1 MANSAT
7 EDVAF
12 FLPNICFISIFGVWY
27 LCIIAAGGSKEM
39 KVFLGVSIFVG
50 INYFFFLCFACISPD
65 GTKEQ
70 RLTTTKICIFGVA
83 YLCIIA
89 AGTSMHAFAA
99 GISIICFFGVA
110 YLCII
115 AAFLAPVRSVA
126 ETPSVGVKV
135 MAPWT
140 NGKLYPGK
148 VSRVTGAGVVTILF
162 DDGDTRAGVAWTA
175 CKARATGTVSIW
187 WQENPSRPRF
197 AASAVTFLFA
207 LVGFLLVFFAACGQP
222 HIVVGGWDS
231 GAAAAASD
239 ALPAHMRAPVHRS
252 MGYPDSEI
260 WIGPTIVSCWGE
272 NKRACAKNHI
282 FSPVAPPE
290 PPALWTNGVTKLAKK
305 TRFEISNDICGQMK
319 GKDKNDRSSYNDTH
333 APPNR
338 AFWSGASHAQ
348 ARVLDALCG
357 GRFRAPRDNLSAAGY
372 ASLLWL
378 GITAV
383 ALIFG
388 SEGHDGWY
396 LLPVVLCS
404 IFGALALAAHD
415 HWAGFV
421 DVVKPA
427 YPHRSVELGGW
438 PQEFTLIG
446 GIMLLCAAFSSLVAA
461 FLGSRADWK
470 FSKTTPEVSE
480 PVAVASGGAGRE
492 PVAGVVVESW
502 VVEERPFG

>member
-1 MANSAT
+1 MANSDT
-7 EDVAF
+7 EDDALGHSV
-12 FLPNICFISIFGVWY
+12 CVCVGISIICSFGVWY
-27 LCIIAAGGSKEM
+27 LCIIAAGSKGMKAFLLVSILFGFNYFMILFLSILDPGISKESL
-39 KVFLGVSIFVG
+39 VANSIICIFGVAYICIIAAGISMHGFAAGISI
-50 INYFFFLCFACISPD
+50 
-65 GTKEQ
+65 
-70 RLTTTKICIFGVA
+70 ICIFGVA
-83 YLCIIA
+83 YLYII
-89 AGTSMHAFAA
+89 
-99 GISIICFFGVA
+99 GVA
-110 YLCII
+110 AQRKEI
-115 AAFLAPVRSVA
+115 
-126 ETPSVGVKV
+126 
-135 MAPWT
+135 
-140 NGKLYPGK
+140 
-148 VSRVTGAGVVTILF
+148 
-162 DDGDTRAGVAWTA
+162 
-175 CKARATGTVSIW
+175 
-187 WQENPSRPRF
+187 PSRPRF

-222 HIVVGGWDS
+222 YIVVGDWDS

-290 PPALWTNGVTKLAKK
+290 PPALWTNGVTRLTKK
-305 TRFEISNDICGQMK
+305 KRFVISRDICGQVK
-319 GKDKNDRSSYNDTH
+319 GKDESDRSSYNDTMT
-333 APPNR
+333 PPNR

-357 GRFRAPRDNLSAAGY
+357 GRFRASRDYLSAAGY
-372 ASLLWL
+372 GGWFWL
-378 GITAV
+378 GITGF
-383 ALIFG
+383 ALGLG
-388 SEGHDGWY
+388 SDDYGWY
-396 LLPVVLCS
+396 LVPVVLCS
-404 IFGALALAAHD
+404 TFGAFALAAHG
-415 HWAGFV
+415 HWAVFV

-446 GIMLLCAAFSSLVAA
+446 GIMLLCAAFSSLVA

-470 FSKTTPEVSE
+470 FPKTTTPEVSE

-502 VVEERPFG
+502 VVEERAGRGVGWWSR

>member
-12 FLPNICFISIFGVWY
+12 FLLNICFISIFGVWY

-39 KVFLGVSIFVG
+39 KAFIIVTVLIGIDYFGILILCSIG
-50 INYFFFLCFACISPD
+50 PD
-65 GTKEQ
+65 ATNERK
-70 RLTTTKICIFGVA
+70 LNTIKICIFGVA
-83 YLCIIA
+83 YICIIA
-89 AGTSMHAFAA
+89 AGISMHAFAA
-99 GISIICFFGVA
+99 GISIICIFGVA
-110 YLCII
+110 YLYII
-115 AAFLAPVRSVA
+115 
-126 ETPSVGVKV
+126 
-135 MAPWT
+135 
-140 NGKLYPGK
+140 
-148 VSRVTGAGVVTILF
+148 
-162 DDGDTRAGVAWTA
+162 GVAQR
-175 CKARATGTVSIW
+175 KEI
-187 WQENPSRPRF
+187 PSRPRF

-290 PPALWTNGVTKLAKK
+290 PPALWTNGVTKLTKE
-305 TRFEISNDICGQMK
+305 TRFEISNICGQVK
-319 GKDKNDRSSYNDTH
+319 GKDESDRSSYDDKN

-357 GRFRAPRDNLSAAGY
+357 GRFRASRDYLSAAGY
-372 ASLLWL
+372 GGWFWL
-378 GITAV
+378 GITGF
-383 ALIFG
+383 ALGLG
-388 SEGHDGWY
+388 SDDYGWY
-396 LLPVVLCS
+396 LVPVVLCS
-404 IFGALALAAHD
+404 TFGAFALAAHG
-415 HWAGFV
+415 HWAVFV

-446 GIMLLCAAFSSLVAA
+446 GIMLLCAAFSSLVA

-470 FSKTTPEVSE
+470 FPKTTTPEVSE

-502 VVEERPFG
+502 VVEERPSGCRVG

>member
-1 MANSAT
+1 MANSDT
-7 EDVAF
+7 EDDALGHSV
-12 FLPNICFISIFGVWY
+12 CVCVGISIICSFGVWY
-27 LCIIAAGGSKEM
+27 LCIIAAGGNKGMKTFLLVSILLGFNYFMILFLTILDPNMDISKESLVANC
-39 KVFLGVSIFVG
+39 KV
-50 INYFFFLCFACISPD
+50 
-65 GTKEQ
+65 
-70 RLTTTKICIFGVA
+70 CIFGVA

-89 AGTSMHAFAA
+89 AGISMHGFAA
-99 GISIICFFGVA
+99 GISIICIFGVA
-110 YLCII
+110 YLYII
-115 AAFLAPVRSVA
+115 
-126 ETPSVGVKV
+126 
-135 MAPWT
+135 
-140 NGKLYPGK
+140 
-148 VSRVTGAGVVTILF
+148 
-162 DDGDTRAGVAWTA
+162 GVAA
-175 CKARATGTVSIW
+175 QRKEI
-187 WQENPSRPRF
+187 PSRPRF

-222 HIVVGGWDS
+222 YIVVGDWDS

-239 ALPAHMRAPVHRS
+239 ALPAHMRAPTHRS

-290 PPALWTNGVTKLAKK
+290 PPALWTNGVTRLTKK
-305 TRFEISNDICGQMK
+305 KRFVISRDICGQVK
-319 GKDKNDRSSYNDTH
+319 GKDESDRSSYDDKN

-357 GRFRAPRDNLSAAGY
+357 GRFRASRDYLSAAGY
-372 ASLLWL
+372 AGWLWL
-378 GITAV
+378 TFTAV

-388 SEGHDGWY
+388 GY

-404 IFGALALAAHD
+404 IMGALALAAHD
-415 HWAGFV
+415 RWAGFV

-438 PQEFTLIG
+438 PPGFTLIG
-446 GIMLLCAAFSSLVAA
+446 GIMLLCAAFSSLVA
-461 FLGSRADWK
+461 FLGSCADWESCE

-502 VVEERPFG
+502 VVEERPSGCRVG

>member
-12 FLPNICFISIFGVWY
+12 FLLNICFISIFGVWY

-39 KVFLGVSIFVG
+39 KVFLVVTVLIGIDYFGILILCSIG
-50 INYFFFLCFACISPD
+50 PD
-65 GTKEQ
+65 ATNELK
-70 RLTTTKICIFGVA
+70 LTTIIICIFGVI
-83 YLCIIA
+83 YICIIA
-89 AGTSMHAFAA
+89 AAISMHAFAA
-99 GISIICFFGVA
+99 GISIICIFGVA
-110 YLCII
+110 YLYII
-115 AAFLAPVRSVA
+115 
-126 ETPSVGVKV
+126 
-135 MAPWT
+135 
-140 NGKLYPGK
+140 
-148 VSRVTGAGVVTILF
+148 
-162 DDGDTRAGVAWTA
+162 GVAQR
-175 CKARATGTVSIW
+175 KEI
-187 WQENPSRPRF
+187 PSRPRF

-239 ALPAHMRAPVHRS
+239 ALPAHMQAPAHRS

-290 PPALWTNGVTKLAKK
+290 PPALWTNGVTKLTKE
-305 TRFEISNDICGQMK
+305 TRFEISDICGGQVK
-319 GKDKNDRSSYNDTH
+319 GKDESDRSSYDDKN

-338 AFWSGASHAQ
+338 DFWSGASHAQ

-357 GRFRAPRDNLSAAGY
+357 GRFRASRDYLSAAGY

-378 GITAV
+378 GITAL
-383 ALIFG
+383 ALIYG
-388 SEGHDGWY
+388 SEDYGWY

-446 GIMLLCAAFSSLVAA
+446 GIMLLCAAFSSLVA

-502 VVEERPFG
+502 VVEERPFGCRVR

>member
-1 MANSAT
+1 MANSDT
-7 EDVAF
+7 EDDALGHSV
-12 FLPNICFISIFGVWY
+12 CVCVGISIICSFGVWY
-27 LCIIAAGGSKEM
+27 LCIIAAGGNKGMKTFLLVSILLGFNYFMILFLTILDPNMDISKESLVANC
-39 KVFLGVSIFVG
+39 KV
-50 INYFFFLCFACISPD
+50 
-65 GTKEQ
+65 
-70 RLTTTKICIFGVA
+70 CIFGVA

-89 AGTSMHAFAA
+89 AGISMHGFAA
-99 GISIICFFGVA
+99 GISIICIFGVA
-110 YLCII
+110 YLYII
-115 AAFLAPVRSVA
+115 
-126 ETPSVGVKV
+126 
-135 MAPWT
+135 
-140 NGKLYPGK
+140 
-148 VSRVTGAGVVTILF
+148 
-162 DDGDTRAGVAWTA
+162 GVAA
-175 CKARATGTVSIW
+175 QRKEI
-187 WQENPSRPRF
+187 PSRPRF

-222 HIVVGGWDS
+222 HILVGGWDS

-290 PPALWTNGVTKLAKK
+290 PPALWTNGVTRLTKK
-305 TRFEISNDICGQMK
+305 KRFVISRDICGQVK
-319 GKDKNDRSSYNDTH
+319 GKDESDRSSYNDTMT
-333 APPNR
+333 PPNR

-357 GRFRAPRDNLSAAGY
+357 GRFRASRDYLSAGGY
-372 ASLLWL
+372 GGWFWL
-378 GITAV
+378 GITGF
-383 ALIFG
+383 ALGLG
-388 SEGHDGWY
+388 SDDYGWY
-396 LLPVVLCS
+396 LVPVVLCS
-404 IFGALALAAHD
+404 TFGAFALAAHG
-415 HWAGFV
+415 HWAVFV

-446 GIMLLCAAFSSLVAA
+446 GIMLLCAAFSSLVA

-470 FSKTTPEVSE
+470 FPKTTTPEVSE

-502 VVEERPFG
+502 VVEERAGRGVGWWSR

>member
-12 FLPNICFISIFGVWY
+12 FLLNICFISIFGVWY

-39 KVFLGVSIFVG
+39 KIFRGISIFVG
-50 INYFFFLCFACISPD
+50 INYFFFLCFANIDESPSND
-65 GTKEQ
+65 SDFAKE
-70 RLTTTKICIFGVA
+70 RKLTTIKICIFGVA
-83 YLCIIA
+83 YICIIA
-89 AGTSMHAFAA
+89 AGISMHAFAA

-110 YLCII
+110 YLYII
-115 AAFLAPVRSVA
+115 
-126 ETPSVGVKV
+126 
-135 MAPWT
+135 
-140 NGKLYPGK
+140 
-148 VSRVTGAGVVTILF
+148 
-162 DDGDTRAGVAWTA
+162 GVAQR
-175 CKARATGTVSIW
+175 KEI
-187 WQENPSRPRF
+187 PSRPRF

-239 ALPAHMRAPVHRS
+239 ALPAHMRAPAHRS

-290 PPALWTNGVTKLAKK
+290 PPALWTNGVTRLTKK
-305 TRFEISNDICGQMK
+305 KRFVISRDICGQVK
-319 GKDKNDRSSYNDTH
+319 GKDESDRSSYNDTMT
-333 APPNR
+333 PPNR

-357 GRFRAPRDNLSAAGY
+357 GRFRASRDYLSAAGY

-378 GITAV
+378 GITAL
-383 ALIFG
+383 ALIYG
-388 SEGHDGWY
+388 SEDYGWY

-446 GIMLLCAAFSSLVAA
+446 GIMLLCAAFSSLVA

-470 FSKTTPEVSE
+470 FPKTTTPEVSE

-502 VVEERPFG
+502 VVEERAGRGVGWWSR

>member
-12 FLPNICFISIFGVWY
+12 FLPNICLISIFGVWY
-27 LCIIAAGGSKEM
+27 LCIVAAGGSKEM
-39 KVFLGVSIFVG
+39 KAFIIVTVLIGIDYFGILILCSIG
-50 INYFFFLCFACISPD
+50 PD
-65 GTKEQ
+65 ATNELK
-70 RLTTTKICIFGVA
+70 LTTIIICIFGVI
-83 YLCIIA
+83 YICIIA
-89 AGTSMHAFAA
+89 AAISMHAFAA
-99 GISIICFFGVA
+99 GISIICIFGVA
-110 YLCII
+110 YLYII
-115 AAFLAPVRSVA
+115 
-126 ETPSVGVKV
+126 
-135 MAPWT
+135 
-140 NGKLYPGK
+140 
-148 VSRVTGAGVVTILF
+148 
-162 DDGDTRAGVAWTA
+162 GVAQR
-175 CKARATGTVSIW
+175 KEI
-187 WQENPSRPRF
+187 PSRPRF

-239 ALPAHMRAPVHRS
+239 ALPAHMRAPAHRS

-290 PPALWTNGVTKLAKK
+290 PPALWTNGVTKLTKE
-305 TRFEISNDICGQMK
+305 TRFEISDICGGQVK
-319 GKDKNDRSSYNDTH
+319 GKDESDRSSYDDKN

-357 GRFRAPRDNLSAAGY
+357 GRFRASRDNLSAAGY
-372 ASLLWL
+372 GGWFWL
-378 GITAV
+378 IFTAV
-383 ALIFG
+383 ALILG
-388 SEGHDGWY
+388 SKGHGGWY

-446 GIMLLCAAFSSLVAA
+446 GIMLLCAAFSSLVA
-461 FLGSRADWK
+461 FLRSRADWK

-502 VVEERPFG
+502 VVEERPSGCRVG

>member
-7 EDVAF
+7 EDGAF
-12 FLPNICFISIFGVWY
+12 GALAGISI
-27 LCIIAAGGSKEM
+27 I
-39 KVFLGVSIFVG
+39 
-50 INYFFFLCFACISPD
+50 CIS
-65 GTKEQ
+65 
-70 RLTTTKICIFGVA
+70 GVA

-89 AGTSMHAFAA
+89 AGPSTPALSGRITLICFINGAYLFFACSEESIGLSGACSLCIFLVIYICIIAAAISMHAFAA

-115 AAFLAPVRSVA
+115 
-126 ETPSVGVKV
+126 
-135 MAPWT
+135 
-140 NGKLYPGK
+140 
-148 VSRVTGAGVVTILF
+148 
-162 DDGDTRAGVAWTA
+162 GVAA
-175 CKARATGTVSIW
+175 QRKEI
-187 WQENPSRPRF
+187 PSRPRF

-239 ALPAHMRAPVHRS
+239 ALPAHMRAPAHRS

-260 WIGPTIVSCWGE
+260 WIGPTIVSCWGK

-290 PPALWTNGVTKLAKK
+290 PQALWTDGATKLTKEA
-305 TRFEISNDICGQMK
+305 RFIISKDICGQVK
-319 GKDKNDRSSYNDTH
+319 GKDESDRSSYDDKN

-357 GRFRAPRDNLSAAGY
+357 GRFRASRDNLSAAGY
-372 ASLLWL
+372 AGWIWL
-378 GITAV
+378 TFTAV

-388 SEGHDGWY
+388 SEGHDGCY

-404 IFGALALAAHD
+404 IMGALALAAHD

-438 PQEFTLIG
+438 PPGFTLIG
-446 GIMLLCAAFSSLVAA
+446 GIMLLCAAFSSLVA

-470 FSKTTPEVSE
+470 FPKTTPEVSE

-502 VVEERPFG
+502 VVEERPAGWWSRLRSR

>member
-12 FLPNICFISIFGVWY
+12 FLPNICLISIFGVWY

-50 INYFFFLCFACISPD
+50 INYFFFLCFVFCSSD

-70 RLTTTKICIFGVA
+70 KLTTIKICIFGVA

-89 AGTSMHAFAA
+89 AGISMHAFAA
-99 GISIICFFGVA
+99 GISIICIFGVA
-110 YLCII
+110 YLYII
-115 AAFLAPVRSVA
+115 
-126 ETPSVGVKV
+126 
-135 MAPWT
+135 
-140 NGKLYPGK
+140 
-148 VSRVTGAGVVTILF
+148 
-162 DDGDTRAGVAWTA
+162 GVAQR
-175 CKARATGTVSIW
+175 KEI
-187 WQENPSRPRF
+187 PSRPRF

-239 ALPAHMRAPVHRS
+239 ALPAHMRAPAHRS

-260 WIGPTIVSCWGE
+260 WIGPTIVSCWGK

-290 PPALWTNGVTKLAKK
+290 PQALWTDGATKLTKEA
-305 TRFEISNDICGQMK
+305 RFIISKDICGQAK
-319 GKDKNDRSSYNDTH
+319 GKDESDRSSYDDKN

-357 GRFRAPRDNLSAAGY
+357 GRFRASRDNLSAAGY

-388 SEGHDGWY
+388 SEGEYGWY

-502 VVEERPFG
+502 VVEERPSGCRVG

>member
-12 FLPNICFISIFGVWY
+12 FLLNICFISIFGVWY
-27 LCIIAAGGSKEM
+27 LCIVAAGGSKEM
-39 KVFLGVSIFVG
+39 KAFIIVTVLIGIDYFGILILCSIG
-50 INYFFFLCFACISPD
+50 PD
-65 GTKEQ
+65 ATNELK
-70 RLTTTKICIFGVA
+70 LTTIIICIFGVI
-83 YLCIIA
+83 YICIIA
-89 AGTSMHAFAA
+89 AAISMHAFAA
-99 GISIICFFGVA
+99 GISIICIFGVA
-110 YLCII
+110 YLYII
-115 AAFLAPVRSVA
+115 
-126 ETPSVGVKV
+126 
-135 MAPWT
+135 
-140 NGKLYPGK
+140 
-148 VSRVTGAGVVTILF
+148 
-162 DDGDTRAGVAWTA
+162 GVAQR
-175 CKARATGTVSIW
+175 KEI
-187 WQENPSRPRF
+187 PSRPRF

-239 ALPAHMRAPVHRS
+239 ALPAHMRAPAHRS

-290 PPALWTNGVTKLAKK
+290 PPALWTDGVTTLAKK
-305 TRFEISNDICGQMK
+305 TRFDISKDICGQVK
-319 GKDKNDRSSYNDTH
+319 GKDESDRSSYDDKN

-357 GRFRAPRDNLSAAGY
+357 GRFRASRDYLSAAGY
-372 ASLLWL
+372 AGWLWL
-378 GITAV
+378 TFTAV

-388 SEGHDGWY
+388 GY

-404 IFGALALAAHD
+404 IMGALALAAHD

-446 GIMLLCAAFSSLVAA
+446 GIMLLCAAFSSLVA

-502 VVEERPFG
+502 VVEERPSGCRVG

>member
-12 FLPNICFISIFGVWY
+12 FLPNICLISIFGVWY

-50 INYFFFLCFACISPD
+50 INYFFFLCFVFCSSD

-70 RLTTTKICIFGVA
+70 MLTTIKICIFGVA

-89 AGTSMHAFAA
+89 AGISMHAFAA
-99 GISIICFFGVA
+99 GISIICIFGVA
-110 YLCII
+110 YLYII
-115 AAFLAPVRSVA
+115 
-126 ETPSVGVKV
+126 
-135 MAPWT
+135 
-140 NGKLYPGK
+140 
-148 VSRVTGAGVVTILF
+148 
-162 DDGDTRAGVAWTA
+162 GVAQR
-175 CKARATGTVSIW
+175 KEI
-187 WQENPSRPRF
+187 PSRPRF

-239 ALPAHMRAPVHRS
+239 ALPAHMRAPAHRS

-290 PPALWTNGVTKLAKK
+290 PPALWTDGVTTLAKK
-305 TRFEISNDICGQMK
+305 TRFDISKDICGQVK
-319 GKDKNDRSSYNDTH
+319 GKDESDRSSYDDKN

-357 GRFRAPRDNLSAAGY
+357 GRFRASRDYLSAAGY
-372 ASLLWL
+372 GGWFWL
-378 GITAV
+378 GITGF
-383 ALIFG
+383 ALGLG
-388 SEGHDGWY
+388 SDDYGWY
-396 LLPVVLCS
+396 LVPVVLCS
-404 IFGALALAAHD
+404 TFGAFALAAHG
-415 HWAGFV
+415 HWAVFV

-438 PQEFTLIG
+438 PPGFTLIG
-446 GIMLLCAAFSSLVAA
+446 GIMLLCAAFSSLVA
-461 FLGSRADWK
+461 FLGSCADWESWE
-470 FSKTTPEVSE
+470 FSKTTPQVSE

-502 VVEERPFG
+502 VVEERPSGCRVG

>member
-39 KVFLGVSIFVG
+39 KAFIIVTVLIG
-50 INYFFFLCFACISPD
+50 IDYFGILILCSNGPD
-65 GTKEQ
+65 ATNERK
-70 RLTTTKICIFGVA
+70 LNTIKICIFGVA

-89 AGTSMHAFAA
+89 AGISMHAFAA
-99 GISIICFFGVA
+99 GISIICIFGVA
-110 YLCII
+110 YLYII
-115 AAFLAPVRSVA
+115 
-126 ETPSVGVKV
+126 
-135 MAPWT
+135 
-140 NGKLYPGK
+140 
-148 VSRVTGAGVVTILF
+148 
-162 DDGDTRAGVAWTA
+162 GVAQR
-175 CKARATGTVSIW
+175 KEI
-187 WQENPSRPRF
+187 PSRPRF

-239 ALPAHMRAPVHRS
+239 ALPAHMRAPAHRS

-290 PPALWTNGVTKLAKK
+290 PPALWTDGVTKLTKE
-305 TRFEISNDICGQMK
+305 TRFQISDICGPGVK
-319 GKDKNDRSSYNDTH
+319 GKDESDRSSYDDKN

-357 GRFRAPRDNLSAAGY
+357 GRFRASRDNLSAAGY

-388 SEGHDGWY
+388 SEGEYGWY

-446 GIMLLCAAFSSLVAA
+446 GIMLLCAAFSSLVA

-502 VVEERPFG
+502 VVEERPSGCRVG

>member
-1 MANSAT
+1 MANSDT
-7 EDVAF
+7 EDDALGHSV
-12 FLPNICFISIFGVWY
+12 CMCVGISIICSFGVWY
-27 LCIIAAGGSKEM
+27 LCIIAAGGNKGMKTFLLVSILLGFNYFMILFLTILDPNMDISKESLVANC
-39 KVFLGVSIFVG
+39 KV
-50 INYFFFLCFACISPD
+50 
-65 GTKEQ
+65 
-70 RLTTTKICIFGVA
+70 CIFGVA

-89 AGTSMHAFAA
+89 AGISMHGFAA
-99 GISIICFFGVA
+99 GISIICIFGVA
-110 YLCII
+110 YLYII
-115 AAFLAPVRSVA
+115 
-126 ETPSVGVKV
+126 
-135 MAPWT
+135 
-140 NGKLYPGK
+140 
-148 VSRVTGAGVVTILF
+148 
-162 DDGDTRAGVAWTA
+162 GVAA
-175 CKARATGTVSIW
+175 QRKEI
-187 WQENPSRPRF
+187 PSRPRF

-222 HIVVGGWDS
+222 HILVGGWDS

-290 PPALWTNGVTKLAKK
+290 PPALWTNGVTRLTKK
-305 TRFEISNDICGQMK
+305 KRFVISRDICGQVK
-319 GKDKNDRSSYNDTH
+319 GKDESDRSSYNDTMT
-333 APPNR
+333 PPNR

-357 GRFRAPRDNLSAAGY
+357 GRFRASRDYLSAAGY
-372 ASLLWL
+372 GGWFWL
-378 GITAV
+378 GITGF
-383 ALIFG
+383 ALGLG
-388 SEGHDGWY
+388 SDDYGWY
-396 LLPVVLCS
+396 LVPVVLCS
-404 IFGALALAAHD
+404 TFGAFALAAHG
-415 HWAGFV
+415 HWAVFV

-446 GIMLLCAAFSSLVAA
+446 GIMLLCAAFSSLVA

-502 VVEERPFG
+502 VVEERPSGCRVG

>member
-1 MANSAT
+1 MANSDT
-7 EDVAF
+7 EDDALGHSV
-12 FLPNICFISIFGVWY
+12 CMCVGISIICSFGVWY
-27 LCIIAAGGSKEM
+27 LCIIAAGGNKGMKTFLLVSILLGFNYFMILFLTILDPNMDISKESLVANC
-39 KVFLGVSIFVG
+39 KV
-50 INYFFFLCFACISPD
+50 
-65 GTKEQ
+65 
-70 RLTTTKICIFGVA
+70 CIFGVA

-89 AGTSMHAFAA
+89 AGISMHGFAA
-99 GISIICFFGVA
+99 GISIICIFGVA
-110 YLCII
+110 YLYII
-115 AAFLAPVRSVA
+115 
-126 ETPSVGVKV
+126 
-135 MAPWT
+135 
-140 NGKLYPGK
+140 
-148 VSRVTGAGVVTILF
+148 
-162 DDGDTRAGVAWTA
+162 GVAA
-175 CKARATGTVSIW
+175 QRKEI
-187 WQENPSRPRF
+187 PSRPRF

-222 HIVVGGWDS
+222 HILVGGWDS

-290 PPALWTNGVTKLAKK
+290 PQALWTDGATKLTKEA
-305 TRFEISNDICGQMK
+305 RFIISKDICGQAK
-319 GKDKNDRSSYNDTH
+319 GKDESDRSSYDDKN

-357 GRFRAPRDNLSAAGY
+357 GRFRASRDYLSAAGY
-372 ASLLWL
+372 GGWFWL
-378 GITAV
+378 GITGF
-383 ALIFG
+383 ALGLG
-388 SEGHDGWY
+388 SDDYGWY
-396 LLPVVLCS
+396 LVPVVLCS
-404 IFGALALAAHD
+404 TFGAFALAAHG
-415 HWAGFV
+415 HWAVFV

-446 GIMLLCAAFSSLVAA
+446 GIMLLCAAFSSLVA

-502 VVEERPFG
+502 VVEERPSGCRVG

>member
-27 LCIIAAGGSKEM
+27 LCIIAAGGNKGMKTFLLVSILLGFNYFMILFLTILDPNMDISKESLVANC
-39 KVFLGVSIFVG
+39 KV
-50 INYFFFLCFACISPD
+50 
-65 GTKEQ
+65 
-70 RLTTTKICIFGVA
+70 CIFGVA

-89 AGTSMHAFAA
+89 AGISMHGFAA
-99 GISIICFFGVA
+99 GISIICIFGVA
-110 YLCII
+110 YLYII
-115 AAFLAPVRSVA
+115 
-126 ETPSVGVKV
+126 
-135 MAPWT
+135 
-140 NGKLYPGK
+140 
-148 VSRVTGAGVVTILF
+148 
-162 DDGDTRAGVAWTA
+162 GVAQR
-175 CKARATGTVSIW
+175 KEI
-187 WQENPSRPRF
+187 PSRPRF

-239 ALPAHMRAPVHRS
+239 ALPAHMRAPAHRS

-260 WIGPTIVSCWGE
+260 WIGPTIVSCWGK

-290 PPALWTNGVTKLAKK
+290 PPALWTNGVTKLTKE
-305 TRFEISNDICGQMK
+305 TRFEISKDICGQAK
-319 GKDKNDRSSYNDTH
+319 GKDESDRSSYDDKN

-357 GRFRAPRDNLSAAGY
+357 GRFRASRDNLSAAGY
-372 ASLLWL
+372 AGWIWL
-378 GITAV
+378 TFTAV

-388 SEGHDGWY
+388 SEGEYGWY

-404 IFGALALAAHD
+404 IMGALALAAHD
-415 HWAGFV
+415 RWAGFV

-446 GIMLLCAAFSSLVAA
+446 GIMLLCAAFSSLVA
-461 FLGSRADWK
+461 FLGSRTDGK

-502 VVEERPFG
+502 VVEERPFGCRVR

>member
-50 INYFFFLCFACISPD
+50 INYFFFLCFVFCSPD

-70 RLTTTKICIFGVA
+70 KLTTIKICI
-83 YLCIIA
+83 
-89 AGTSMHAFAA
+89 
-99 GISIICFFGVA
+99 FGVA

-140 NGKLYPGK
+140 NGRLYPGK

-239 ALPAHMRAPVHRS
+239 ALPAHMRAPAHRS

-290 PPALWTNGVTKLAKK
+290 PPALWTNGVTKLTKE
-305 TRFEISNDICGQMK
+305 TRFQISDICGPGVK
-319 GKDKNDRSSYNDTH
+319 GKDESDRSSYDDKN

-357 GRFRAPRDNLSAAGY
+357 GRFRASRDYLSAAGY

-378 GITAV
+378 GITAL
-383 ALIFG
+383 ALIYG
-388 SEGHDGWY
+388 SEDYGWY

-438 PQEFTLIG
+438 PPGFTLIG
-446 GIMLLCAAFSSLVAA
+446 GIMLLCAAFSSLVA

-470 FSKTTPEVSE
+470 FSKTTSEVSE

-502 VVEERPFG
+502 VVEERPSGCRVG

>member
-12 FLPNICFISIFGVWY
+12 FLLNICFISIFGVWY

-39 KVFLGVSIFVG
+39 KAFIIVTVLIG
-50 INYFFFLCFACISPD
+50 IDYFGILILCSNGPD
-65 GTKEQ
+65 ATNERK
-70 RLTTTKICIFGVA
+70 LNTIKICIFGVA

-89 AGTSMHAFAA
+89 AGISMHAFAA
-99 GISIICFFGVA
+99 GISIICIFGVA
-110 YLCII
+110 YLYII
-115 AAFLAPVRSVA
+115 
-126 ETPSVGVKV
+126 
-135 MAPWT
+135 
-140 NGKLYPGK
+140 
-148 VSRVTGAGVVTILF
+148 
-162 DDGDTRAGVAWTA
+162 GVAQR
-175 CKARATGTVSIW
+175 KEI
-187 WQENPSRPRF
+187 PSRPRF

-239 ALPAHMRAPVHRS
+239 ALPAHMRAPAHRS

-260 WIGPTIVSCWGE
+260 WIGPTIVSCWGK

-290 PPALWTNGVTKLAKK
+290 PQALWTDGATKLTKEA
-305 TRFEISNDICGQMK
+305 RFIISKDICGQVK
-319 GKDKNDRSSYNDTH
+319 GKDESDRSSYDDKN

-357 GRFRAPRDNLSAAGY
+357 GRFRASRDNLSAAGY
-372 ASLLWL
+372 AGWIWL
-378 GITAV
+378 TFTAV

-388 SEGHDGWY
+388 SEGHDGCY

-404 IFGALALAAHD
+404 IMGALALAAHD

-446 GIMLLCAAFSSLVAA
+446 GIMLLCAAFSSLVA

-470 FSKTTPEVSE
+470 FPKTTPEVSE

-502 VVEERPFG
+502 VVEERPAGWWSRLRSR

>member
-27 LCIIAAGGSKEM
+27 LCIVAAGGSKEM
-39 KVFLGVSIFVG
+39 KGFIIVTVLVG
-50 INYFFFLCFACISPD
+50 IEYFGILILCSIGPD

-70 RLTTTKICIFGVA
+70 KLTTIKICIFGVA

-89 AGTSMHAFAA
+89 AGISMHAFAA
-99 GISIICFFGVA
+99 GISIICIFGVA
-110 YLCII
+110 YLYII
-115 AAFLAPVRSVA
+115 
-126 ETPSVGVKV
+126 
-135 MAPWT
+135 
-140 NGKLYPGK
+140 
-148 VSRVTGAGVVTILF
+148 
-162 DDGDTRAGVAWTA
+162 GVAQR
-175 CKARATGTVSIW
+175 KEI
-187 WQENPSRPRF
+187 PSRPRF

-239 ALPAHMRAPVHRS
+239 ALPAHMRAPAHRS

-290 PPALWTNGVTKLAKK
+290 PQALWTDGATKLTKEA
-305 TRFEISNDICGQMK
+305 RFIISKDICGQVK
-319 GKDKNDRSSYNDTH
+319 GKDESDRSSYDDKN

-357 GRFRAPRDNLSAAGY
+357 GRFRASRDNLSAAGY

-383 ALIFG
+383 ALIYG
-388 SEGHDGWY
+388 SEDYGWY

-438 PQEFTLIG
+438 PPGFTLIG
-446 GIMLLCAAFSSLVAA
+446 GIMLLCAAFSSLVA

-502 VVEERPFG
+502 VVEERPSGCRVG

>member
-50 INYFFFLCFACISPD
+50 INYFFFLCFVFCSSD

-70 RLTTTKICIFGVA
+70 KLTTIKICLFGVA

-89 AGTSMHAFAA
+89 AGISMHAFAA

-110 YLCII
+110 YLYII
-115 AAFLAPVRSVA
+115 
-126 ETPSVGVKV
+126 
-135 MAPWT
+135 
-140 NGKLYPGK
+140 
-148 VSRVTGAGVVTILF
+148 
-162 DDGDTRAGVAWTA
+162 GVAQR
-175 CKARATGTVSIW
+175 KEI
-187 WQENPSRPRF
+187 PSRPRF

-239 ALPAHMRAPVHRS
+239 ALPAHMRAPAHRS

-290 PPALWTNGVTKLAKK
+290 PPALWTNGVTKLTKE
-305 TRFEISNDICGQMK
+305 TRFQISDICGPGVK
-319 GKDKNDRSSYNDTH
+319 GKDESDRSSYDDKN

-357 GRFRAPRDNLSAAGY
+357 GRFRASRDNLSAAGY

-388 SEGHDGWY
+388 SEGEYGWY

-446 GIMLLCAAFSSLVAA
+446 GIMLLCAAFSSLVA
-461 FLGSRADWK
+461 FLRSRADWK
-470 FSKTTPEVSE
+470 FSKTTPEVSV

-502 VVEERPFG
+502 VVEERAGRGVGWWSR